1 MILFNVIVFPF
12 MTHFLVFPFK
22 IYKINADVCTPT
34 ANPFVG
40 VYCMLL
46 CAKYFSFICNY
57 LSYVAYLFVIFFNV
71 GFDLVVFI

>member
-1 MILFNVIVFPF
+1 MLFNVIIFPF
-12 MTHFLVFPFK
+12 ITHFLVFSCK

-46 CAKYFSFICNY
+46 CAKYFSFIRNY
-57 LSYVAYLFVIFFNV
+57 LSYVVYLFVIFFTV